1 MRKLI
6 LLAIVLLV
14 INVEVTGQTRKDLE
28 EQREKTLQEISY
40 VDNLLKE
47 TSKERKESVNE
58 LNMISRKLNLRESVV
73 KGLQDEISL
82 LNDRIAL
89 NNIAIEMMESD
100 LKVLKKDYEIA
111 LLSSFR
117 SSKANNRIA
126 YILSAKDF
134 NQGYKRLK
142 YLQQVTKFRRQESE
156 IIMELKDEI
165 EISKRKMEQDLSKI
179 SQLKSREEQ
188 QKYLLQQ
195 EKNKQQKIVKTLS
208 SKESQL
214 KKELEEKKR
223 IAKMIERE
231 INKLIDEERKKS
243 ATAELSPE
251 LKVLSDNFFE
261 NRGML
266 PWPVDQGVITSR
278 FGLQKHPVL
287 KYVTEKNIDI
297 EITSSGVTPV
307 KSVFRGEVVKVFSIR
322 GANMAVIIKHGK
334 YYTVYLNIIEV
345 KVKVGDK
352 VQTGQLLGRVFNDK
366 DDGDKAVLKF
376 MISEEKDYLDPEL
389 WISKKIRNCVNFAT
403 QLKIRFYG

>member
-1 MRKLI
+1 MKKL
-6 LLAIVLLV
+6 LLTALFCVAV
-14 INVEVTGQTRKDLE
+14 WFTAAGQTRKDLE
-28 EQREKTLQEISY
+28 EQREKTLREISY

-47 TSKERKESVNE
+47 TSRERKESMNE

-82 LNDRIAL
+82 LNDRIDL
-89 NNIAIEMMESD
+89 NNLAIELMEGD
-100 LKVLKKDYEIA
+100 LKVLKKEYESA

-117 SSKANNRIA
+117 SSKANNEIA

-156 IIMELKDEI
+156 IIMELKSEI
-165 EISKRKMEQDLSKI
+165 ELSRKKMEEDLKKI
-179 SQLKSREEQ
+179 SQLKTREEQ
-188 QKYLLQQ
+188 QKYLLQD
-195 EKNKQQKIVKTLS
+195 EKSKQQKIVKTLG
-208 SKESQL
+208 SKEVQL
-214 KKELEEKKR
+214 QRELEDKKR
-223 IAKMIERE
+223 IAKRIESE
-231 INKLIDEERKKS
+231 INKLIDEERKRS
-243 ATAELSPE
+243 ATTELSPE
-251 LKVLSDNFFE
+251 LKVLSDNFLE
-261 NRGML
+261 NKGKL
-266 PWPVDQGVITSR
+266 PWPVDRGVITSH
-278 FGLQKHPVL
+278 FGIQQHAVL

-307 KSVFRGEVVKVFSIR
+307 KSVFTGEVAKVFSIR

-345 KVKVGDK
+345 KVKQGDR
-352 VQTGQLLGRVFNDK
+352 VQTGQLIGRVFNDS

-389 WISKKIRNCVNFAT
+389 WISKKN
-403 QLKIRFYG
+403 

>member
-1 MRKLI
+1 MKKL
-6 LLAIVLLV
+6 LLTALFCVAV
-14 INVEVTGQTRKDLE
+14 WFTAAGQTRKDLE
-28 EQREKTLQEISY
+28 EQREKTLREISY

-47 TSKERKESVNE
+47 TSRERKESMNE

-82 LNDRIAL
+82 LNDRIDL
-89 NNIAIEMMESD
+89 NNLAIELMEGD
-100 LKVLKKDYEIA
+100 LKVLKKEYESA

-117 SSKANNRIA
+117 SSKANNEIA

-156 IIMELKDEI
+156 IIMELKSEI
-165 EISKRKMEQDLSKI
+165 ELSRKKMEEDLKKI
-179 SQLKSREEQ
+179 SQLKTREEQ
-188 QKYLLQQ
+188 QKYLLQD
-195 EKNKQQKIVKTLS
+195 EKSKQQKIVKTLG
-208 SKESQL
+208 SKEVQL
-214 KKELEEKKR
+214 QRELEDKKR
-223 IAKMIERE
+223 IAKRIESE
-231 INKLIDEERKKS
+231 INKLIDEERKRS
-243 ATAELSPE
+243 ATTELSPE
-251 LKVLSDNFFE
+251 LKVLSDNFLE
-261 NRGML
+261 NKGKL
-266 PWPVDQGVITSR
+266 PWPVDRGAITSH
-278 FGLQKHPVL
+278 FGIQQHAVL

-307 KSVFRGEVVKVFSIR
+307 KSVFTGEVAKVFSIR

-345 KVKVGDK
+345 KVKQGDR
-352 VQTGQLLGRVFNDK
+352 VQTGQLIGRVFNDS

-389 WISKKIRNCVNFAT
+389 WISKKN
-403 QLKIRFYG
+403 